1 MKKYVSL
8 AIIIIIACLLAGCS
22 LSGGGSA
29 KDGFPY
35 DQLESDSVKSRDD
48 TASLS
53 LEGDK
58 LGELLSRMEEPPQY
72 TWTSRVVYQYGETS
86 ETYTVIKQVSGGR
99 MRCDKYT
106 PEGAALMHSICDG
119 SSLYV
124 FDAQTGESLMRES
137 FDGDY
142 LGSTVSLPDPALIL
156 KGGASGSVSDISF
169 GYVGD
174 DAVISFT
181 YSEPEFSLTEEYA
194 IRASDGIPLK
204 VESRLYDRMVY
215 TLETVDITYA
225 VDDESVFSM
234 PR

>member
-99 MRCDKYT
+99 MR
-106 PEGAALMHSICDG
+106 S
-119 SSLYV
+119 
-124 FDAQTGESLMRES
+124 
-137 FDGDY
+137 DY

-194 IRASDGIPLK
+194 IRASDGIPLR
-204 VESRLYDRMVY
+204 VESRLYDRTVY